1 MMDALLVRMGCDGYP
16 PSEDGQVWEDSDWVE
31 VKLRWMANMRAQCQQ
46 ESERL
51 VSRAA
56 LQAGHEAGLQS

>member
-31 VKLRWMANMRAQCQQ
+31 VKLRWMANMRAQCSQ

-51 VSRAA
+51 VKRAA
-56 LQAGHEAGLQS
+56 HQEGEEAGLQS